1 MATIFRDSKNRTVAI
16 GDILKVFHFIGA
28 VRRQRHYMYK
38 VAVEKDGH
46 LVAMDIKELALLG
59 FDKAHTC
66 RMEYVGD
73 FEILEKD

>member
-1 MATIFRDSKNRTVAI
+1 
-16 GDILKVFHFIGA
+16 
-28 VRRQRHYMYK
+28 MYK